1 MDEKK
6 LAELL
11 KDAVAD
17 TPPPTFTQTD
27 ITRESERQRAR
38 RRNGLL
44 AGSAFGVA
52 VLAGAT
58 ALGVALWTGQGSYSD
73 TAAAGSSASTGNE
86 LAAPDELPNEDGK
99 AAAPTESQ
107 RAEDFPPG
115 SPKQGG
121 TPDGNGGPAGPT
133 GTPSGCEQ
141 VDRELAAALAGEL
154 PAAANV
160 KAGDAVPVSLSCG
173 SATTGAAF
181 DLPDGR
187 LNVLLVPASDMA
199 FTATSSGSAQALAPT
214 SDGRQVL
221 VVSEPASQGDT
232 VPYEADLSR
241 FARDVAKIY

>member
-17 TPPPTFTQTD
+17 TPPPTFTQGD
-27 ITRESERQRAR
+27 VTRESERLRLR

-44 AGSAFGVA
+44 TGSAFGVA

-58 ALGVALWTGQGSYSD
+58 ALGVALWTGEISSPGTMSADS
-73 TAAAGSSASTGNE
+73 AASSGNGNS
-86 LAAPDELPNEDGK
+86 APDELPGEGGYT
-99 AAAPTESQ
+99 APQTE
-107 RAEDFPPG
+107 RGEGFPPN

-121 TPDGNGGPAGPT
+121 DSDGNGGPAGPT

-154 PAAANV
+154 PAAAHV
-160 KAGDAVPVSLSCG
+160 KAADAVPVALSCG
-173 SATTGAAF
+173 DGFTGAAF

-187 LNVLLVPASDMA
+187 LTVILTARGLQDATLMA
-199 FTATSSGSAQALAPT
+199 SSGSAQATAPT

-221 VVSEPASQGDT
+221 VVSEPAGQGGS
-232 VPYEADLSR
+232 VPYASDLSR
-241 FARDVAKIY
+241 FAAEVAKIY